1 MHLAGFHI
9 FVCMNQ
15 FSVSRAVQDDIPALV
30 GLINSAYR
38 GQSSKA
44 GWTTEADLIEG
55 EIRTD
60 SQNLKNDM
68 ANPDSVLL
76 AVRAETGGP
85 ILGCVYL
92 QKRKNRLYL
101 GMLSVSPALQSRGI
115 GKQLLDAAEEHAR
128 LAKCDRI
135 FMTVISVRQ
144 ELIQWY
150 EKHGYGKT
158 GETAPFPD
166 ERKFGIPRQPLEFL
180 VLEKE
185 V

>member
-38 GQSSKA
+38 GESSKA

-85 ILGCVYL
+85 ILG
-92 QKRKNRLYL
+92 
-101 GMLSVSPALQSRGI
+101 
-115 GKQLLDAAEEHAR
+115 
-128 LAKCDRI
+128 
-135 FMTVISVRQ
+135 
-144 ELIQWY
+144 
-150 EKHGYGKT
+150 
-158 GETAPFPD
+158 
-166 ERKFGIPRQPLEFL
+166 
-180 VLEKE
+180 
-185 V
+185 